1 MKNLIS
7 GAYDLH
13 VHTSPDIVDRE
24 FDDIEF
30 CKRLVETGMAG
41 GIIKSHYLDTTV
53 RAKLLKKMFPALNI
67 GGGIVLNRSVGGI
80 NPYVVE
86 ISAKLGAK
94 IIWMPTMDAYD
105 YQKFKL
111 KDNEEKKLSNYLSIC
126 NAEGKLLPEI
136 YEIFDIALA
145 NNIFVATG
153 HIGANEGMFLIK
165 EASKLG
171 VKTIITH
178 ADNPANYFNIN
189 MQKEAVKLGALI
201 EHCYFTVYHKKTK
214 IKEIVKQ
221 IREVG
226 YENTYLSTD
235 FGQLN
240 SPYSDEGLLEFSN
253 KLINFGFSEKEIH
266 TMICEIPE
274 YIMNFR

>member
-13 VHTSPDIVDRE
+13 VHTSPDITNRK
-24 FDDIEF
+24 FDDVEF
-30 CKRLVETGMAG
+30 CQRLVDKGMAG
-41 GIIKSHYLDTTV
+41 GIIKSHYLDTTT
-53 RAKLLKKMFPALNI
+53 RAKLLKKQFPTLDI

-80 NPYVVE
+80 NPYAIEV
-86 ISAKLGAK
+86 SAKLGAR
-94 IIWMPTMDAYD
+94 IIWMPTMDSYD

-111 KDNEEKKLSNYLSIC
+111 GNNEEKNLSNYVSIC
-126 NAEGKLLPEI
+126 NKEGKLLSEI
-136 YEIFDIALA
+136 YNIFDIALA
-145 NNIFVATG
+145 NNIFIATG
-153 HIGANEGMFLIK
+153 HIGCKEGMLLIK

-178 ADNPANYFNIN
+178 ADNPANYFDID

-214 IKEIVKQ
+214 IEEIVEQ

-226 YENTYLSTD
+226 CENTYLSTD
-235 FGQLN
+235 FGQIN
-240 SPYSDEGLLEFSN
+240 SPYPDEGLLEFVD
-253 KLINFGFSEKEIH
+253 KLIEFNFTEKEIK
-266 TMICEIPE
+266 TMICEIPK
-274 YIMNFR
+274 YIMNF